1 MDEIIEMLTEKVT
14 TDRPSLFG
22 ALEIDWK
29 SIEDNLPTGES
40 LKKRT
45 GACLN
50 TWFTEQQ
57 VKYWK
62 YQELLL
68 TFRDSN
74 LDSGANSII
83 ERFGIKEL
91 KDARNYFEAAKQEA
105 LPLGKEKDSHLYA
118 NTSFVGSS
126 DKNQQILIQ
135 QNPTEKNCLRKETNV
150 ENGEC
155 KKKVKAS
162 IKETITETEEDM
174 EIEHFDNIESKD
186 MGTNSVEDA
195 TVTDGIEK
203 SLIHLRDYQQEL
215 AVLALKGENTIIC
228 AGTNAGKTYVALKV
242 IESHLEKNTTGT
254 VVFMTRTNVLLGQQ
268 FDTACKLLPGLSSK
282 GKIQKWEAGQDF
294 TSVTFKSLVN
304 RCSILFLT
312 PKSLCNFLEDDFS
325 RVNIDQFT
333 LLVLDECHHT
343 YGKSPYNEIMGHYRK
358 KKFEN
363 EQNNLPQIMGLTAS
377 PGTNRAK
384 DKFGAKEH
392 LLHIMTNLDV
402 KELSVVKNCES
413 SLLEYSSKP
422 ARVTTYLNNPINE
435 AEGLF
440 EALRNPP
447 KDRTIERYTLWLSNT
462 KKNIEAMLKNETQAL
477 RLMHACF
484 RHLEFYAECL
494 EVNSLLDITHIRT
507 TFKDGVKKLKEESI
521 KATDE
526 KEKELIEFLDAKAL
540 AEKLPEEFKSRH
552 LTGSQV
558 SKEEGGLSKEEQID
572 VVKRFKEGKHL
583 CLVATS
589 VASEGLD
596 IQQCTLTIR
605 YRLQAN
611 EISSLQMRGR
621 IRHQGGKEVLIGS
634 QEELE
639 REELNIER
647 LFLMNLAI
655 DEVLKEDVSQKI
667 ATSERNIYE
676 MEELAR
682 QRLKTN
688 PNSEKKGKFYITC
701 ALCGKFVVD
710 GQYIRRI
717 RKAHCII
724 CDKEIFDK
732 IDRRKTKKSQTFDE
746 NKENRQSLWFCMW
759 S

>member
-1 MDEIIEMLTEKVT
+1 MTSPLKEILSGTFLSFTAKNLGHQWKEFFTRLNFESHHFVHWETDNLKFSDEPIIIGLKEWIKRPLVKNLLSYRNIEEIKDWLVLILNLECGRKDISDDIQKNYKDMDEIIEMLTEKVT

-126 DKNQQILIQ
+126 DTNQQILIQ
-135 QNPTEKNCLRKETNV
+135 QSPSDKELSTKSDDVTHMTNKRPLEEAIVEK
-150 ENGEC
+150 GER

-162 IKETITETEEDM
+162 RKEKITETEEDM
-174 EIEHFDNIESKD
+174 EIVHFDNIESED
-186 MGTNSVEDA
+186 MHDTHSDEDA
-195 TVTDGIEK
+195 TITDGFQK
-203 SLIHLRDYQQEL
+203 SLINLRDYQQEL
-215 AVLALKGENTIIC
+215 ADLALKGVNTIVC

-242 IESHLEKNTTGT
+242 IESHIEKNTAGK

-282 GKIQKWEAGQDF
+282 GKIQKWEAGQEF
-294 TSVTFKSLVN
+294 TSGTFKSLVN

-312 PKSLCNFLEDDFS
+312 PKSLCNFLEDEFS

-392 LLHIMTNLDV
+392 LIHIMTNLDV
-402 KELSVVKNCES
+402 KKLSVVKECES
-413 SLLEYSSKP
+413 SLLKYSSKA
-422 ARVTTYLNNPINE
+422 ARVPI
-435 AEGLF
+435 
-440 EALRNPP
+440 
-447 KDRTIERYTLWLSNT
+447 
-462 KKNIEAMLKNETQAL
+462 
-477 RLMHACF
+477 
-484 RHLEFYAECL
+484 
-494 EVNSLLDITHIRT
+494 
-507 TFKDGVKKLKEESI
+507 
-521 KATDE
+521 
-526 KEKELIEFLDAKAL
+526 
-540 AEKLPEEFKSRH
+540 
-552 LTGSQV
+552 
-558 SKEEGGLSKEEQID
+558 LSK
-572 VVKRFKEGKHL
+572 KR
-583 CLVATS
+583 
-589 VASEGLD
+589 
-596 IQQCTLTIR
+596 
-605 YRLQAN
+605 
-611 EISSLQMRGR
+611 SS
-621 IRHQGGKEVLIGS
+621 
-634 QEELE
+634 
-639 REELNIER
+639 
-647 LFLMNLAI
+647 
-655 DEVLKEDVSQKI
+655 
-667 ATSERNIYE
+667 
-676 MEELAR
+676 
-682 QRLKTN
+682 
-688 PNSEKKGKFYITC
+688 KGKTHGSNGF
-701 ALCGKFVVD
+701 CG
-710 GQYIRRI
+710 RHSR
-717 RKAHCII
+717 
-724 CDKEIFDK
+724 
-732 IDRRKTKKSQTFDE
+732 
-746 NKENRQSLWFCMW
+746 
-759 S
+759 

>member
-1 MDEIIEMLTEKVT
+1 MTSPLKEILSGTFLSFTAKNLGHQWKEFFTRLNFESHHFVHWETDNLKFSDEPIIIGLKEWIKRPLVKNLLSYRNIEEIKDWLVLILNLECGRKDISDDIQKNYKDMDEIIEMLTEKVT

-126 DKNQQILIQ
+126 ELSHEVSFNVNATVKLSIVKSQGKQHVVLEHTKGGNIEIPVGIPKDASVYQFTGKKDSEGNKKNPVGVPKDASADHFSKRKDNDTNQQILIQ
-135 QNPTEKNCLRKETNV
+135 QSPSDKELSTKSDDVTHMTNKRPLEEAIVEK
-150 ENGEC
+150 GER

-162 IKETITETEEDM
+162 RKEKITETEEDM
-174 EIEHFDNIESKD
+174 EIVHFDNIESED
-186 MGTNSVEDA
+186 MHDTHSDEDA
-195 TVTDGIEK
+195 TITDGFQK
-203 SLIHLRDYQQEL
+203 SLINLRDYQQEL
-215 AVLALKGENTIIC
+215 ADLALKGVNTIVC

-242 IESHLEKNTTGT
+242 IESHIEKNTAGK

-282 GKIQKWEAGQDF
+282 GKIQKWEAGQEF
-294 TSVTFKSLVN
+294 TSGTFKSLVN

-312 PKSLCNFLEDDFS
+312 PKSLCNFLEDEFS

-392 LLHIMTNLDV
+392 LIHIMTNLDV
-402 KELSVVKNCES
+402 KKLSVVKECES
-413 SLLEYSSKP
+413 SLLKYSSKA
-422 ARVTTYLNNPINE
+422 ARVPI
-435 AEGLF
+435 
-440 EALRNPP
+440 
-447 KDRTIERYTLWLSNT
+447 
-462 KKNIEAMLKNETQAL
+462 
-477 RLMHACF
+477 
-484 RHLEFYAECL
+484 
-494 EVNSLLDITHIRT
+494 
-507 TFKDGVKKLKEESI
+507 
-521 KATDE
+521 
-526 KEKELIEFLDAKAL
+526 
-540 AEKLPEEFKSRH
+540 
-552 LTGSQV
+552 
-558 SKEEGGLSKEEQID
+558 LSK
-572 VVKRFKEGKHL
+572 KR
-583 CLVATS
+583 
-589 VASEGLD
+589 
-596 IQQCTLTIR
+596 
-605 YRLQAN
+605 
-611 EISSLQMRGR
+611 SS
-621 IRHQGGKEVLIGS
+621 
-634 QEELE
+634 
-639 REELNIER
+639 
-647 LFLMNLAI
+647 
-655 DEVLKEDVSQKI
+655 
-667 ATSERNIYE
+667 
-676 MEELAR
+676 
-682 QRLKTN
+682 
-688 PNSEKKGKFYITC
+688 KGKTHGSNGF
-701 ALCGKFVVD
+701 CG
-710 GQYIRRI
+710 RHSR
-717 RKAHCII
+717 
-724 CDKEIFDK
+724 
-732 IDRRKTKKSQTFDE
+732 
-746 NKENRQSLWFCMW
+746 
-759 S
+759 